1 VTSGSDSR
9 RGGDIPATPG
19 RSTDAG
25 RSPGADSGPAAMGF
39 TRATVLLIVGLL
51 VFAACCAVVIL
62 AR

>member
-1 VTSGSDSR
+1 
-9 RGGDIPATPG
+9 
-19 RSTDAG
+19 
-25 RSPGADSGPAAMGF
+25 MGF